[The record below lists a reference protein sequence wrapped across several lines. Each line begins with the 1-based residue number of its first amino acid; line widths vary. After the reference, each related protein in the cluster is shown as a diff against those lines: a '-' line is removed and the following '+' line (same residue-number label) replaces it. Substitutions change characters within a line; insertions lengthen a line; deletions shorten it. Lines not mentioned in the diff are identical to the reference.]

1 MILFSRTTLFTNGPI
16 DHTSKANSFN
26 WNYLLR
32 ILPPLLVSSSTWSLS
47 IVLDYATLLFCS
59 ITYIY
64 LVRVGLYRIY
74 QIHNI
79 VVGRI
84 KLNIAFYACLLVQ
97 TQTHAV
103 KRLQTL
109 RVSLST

>member
-1 MILFSRTTLFTNGPI
+1 MIPFSRTTLFRNRLI
-16 DHTSKANSFN
+16 DHISKANSFN

-32 ILPPLLVSSSTWSLS
+32 ILPPLSISGLTWSLS

-64 LVRVGLYRIY
+64 LVRVGLR
-74 QIHNI
+74 I

-84 KLNIAFYACLLVQ
+84 KLDTAFYTRLLVQ
-97 TQTHAV
+97 TQRRAV